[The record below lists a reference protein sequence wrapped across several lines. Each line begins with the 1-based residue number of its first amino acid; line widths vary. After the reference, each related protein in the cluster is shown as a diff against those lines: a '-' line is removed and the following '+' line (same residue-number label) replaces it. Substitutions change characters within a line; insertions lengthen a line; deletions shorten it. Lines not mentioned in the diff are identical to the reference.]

1 VRISLPLLALVV
13 SSAQA
18 QARPAALYFQFA
30 GEGLGL
36 SANLDVGLTQSLRL
50 RGGAGWLWTMGTVP
64 FSLSYLVS
72 RKNSTLEVGG
82 GGTLMYF
89 LPDNHQNDGSI
100 NDYLERTFLLT
111 GRSPMV
117 VPVAVLGWRYHP
129 PEGAL
134 IRLTLTPL
142 MIKGKPHIYGGA
154 SLGFTF

>member
-36 SANLDVGLTQSLRL
+36 SANLDVGLKQSLRL

-64 FSLSYLVS
+64 LSLSYLVS

-82 GGTLMYF
+82 
-89 LPDNHQNDGSI
+89 DDHQNDGSI
-100 NDYLERTFLLT
+100 SDYIERTFLLT

-142 MIKGKPHIYGGA
+142 MIKGTPHLYGGA